1 MLIEMN
7 MNTSPVALPPA
18 LEVLRHG
25 GLVAALLLFLY
36 HMYVNHVLFVV
47 DKEQYPVS

>member
-1 MLIEMN
+1 MN
-7 MNTSPVALPPA
+7 MNTASVALPLPA
-18 LEVLRHG
+18 RG

-47 DKEQYPVS
+47 DKVQYPVS